1 MSIYIHF
8 LWVFAV
14 DQLSN
19 YIVAC
24 KQLQIPLLITNKS
37 LFINNKSFSKQNK
50 QNDHPYTHTHTHI
63 PISTYMY
70 MRIPT
75 ATHSLRML
83 NRCDFNLIFFSNLIL
98 MVIIFQLKISLHIY
112 VFVCLYVTIL
122 YMVIILRN
130 FNTTKLIKIINY
142 ERLLV

>member
-1 MSIYIHF
+1 MI
-8 LWVFAV
+8 
-14 DQLSN
+14 
-19 YIVAC
+19 
-24 KQLQIPLLITNKS
+24 IP
-37 LFINNKSFSKQNK
+37 
-50 QNDHPYTHTHTHI
+50 THTHTHI

-112 VFVCLYVTIL
+112 VFVCLYVQRVDSTDLHTI
-122 YMVIILRN
+122 YGDNSME
-130 FNTTKLIKIINY
+130 F
-142 ERLLV
+142 